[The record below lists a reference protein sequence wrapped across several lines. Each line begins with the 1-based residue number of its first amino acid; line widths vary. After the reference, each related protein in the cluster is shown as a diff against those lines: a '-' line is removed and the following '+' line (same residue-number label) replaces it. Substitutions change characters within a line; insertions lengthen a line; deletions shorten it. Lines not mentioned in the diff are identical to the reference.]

1 MVLFRGSNNVGPAN
15 RDEKGAYEEMEQ
27 RIFKYMSMPDDEWN
41 ELYKKMYND
50 RKYPGHDNLKLV
62 LVPSLIYT
70 GLGVTFSYE
79 LFMRRASAFSSVGN
93 LAKVLLI
100 PVFGVLTFR
109 NLEVSLDIIRYRKRY
124 PEMYQA

>member
-1 MVLFRGSNNVGPAN
+1 
-15 RDEKGAYEEMEQ
+15 
-27 RIFKYMSMPDDEWN
+27 
-41 ELYKKMYND
+41 MYND